1 MQTPR
6 GGDAREF
13 ASSLR
18 ASTVGCFSAPPPDR
32 RLGRLVMMMH
42 VMFVGINVMDK
53 WRDHDCNVV
62 YEVVRVDIPLMYD
75 LLSEIPCNP
84 L

>member
-1 MQTPR
+1 
-6 GGDAREF
+6 
-13 ASSLR
+13 
-18 ASTVGCFSAPPPDR
+18 
-32 RLGRLVMMMH
+32 MMMH